1 MLDDVSR
8 ETRTETFL
16 DSLDTPIAAAAA
28 AALRAV
34 QQHHNEP
41 FPLPAE
47 RQVLCV
53 ANQKGGVGK
62 TTTAVNLAAAL
73 ALRGAEVVCIDLDP
87 QGNASTGLGVEHAPG
102 SRSVYDAL
110 IGDCPLHEVVVA
122 SPEIPGL
129 SCVPAT
135 LDLAGAEVEL
145 VAVPDREFRLRAALA
160 GFETGAHYVI
170 VDCPPSLGLLTLN
183 ALCAAGDVLIPI
195 QCEYY
200 ALEGLG
206 QLVAT
211 VERVRAHLNPALDIG
226 AIVLTM
232 FDGRTRLS
240 EQVAQEVHGHFGA
253 QVLSTTVPRSVRLA
267 EAPSYGRPVLTYDP
281 ASRGSLAYVE
291 VARELALRFA
301 RSDSRSEES

>member
-1 MLDDVSR
+1 M
-8 ETRTETFL
+8 
-16 DSLDTPIAAAAA
+16 
-28 AALRAV
+28 
-34 QQHHNEP
+34 
-41 FPLPAE
+41 
-47 RQVLCV
+47 

-87 QGNASTGLGVEHAPG
+87 QGNASTGLGIEHPPG
-102 SRSVYDAL
+102 GPSVYDAL
-110 IGDCPLHEVVVA
+110 IGGCPLADVLVA
-122 SPEIPGL
+122 CAEISGL

-145 VAVPDREFRLRAALA
+145 VTVPDREFRLRAALE
-160 GFETGAHYVI
+160 GFDTGAHYVI
-170 VDCPPSLGLLTLN
+170 IDCPPSLGLLTLN
-183 ALCAAGDVLIPI
+183 ALCAARDVLIPI

-211 VERVRAHLNPALDIG
+211 IDRVRAHLNPNLDIG

-240 EQVAQEVHGHFGA
+240 EQVAQEVRGHFGPR
-253 QVLSTTVPRSVRLA
+253 VLSTAVPRSVRLA

-281 ASRGSLAYVE
+281 VSRGSLAYVE
-291 VARELALRFA
+291 VAREFAVRSA
-301 RSDSRSEES
+301 RSSSRSEES